1 MSNAVLKGNASGTGT
16 VTLETPNTNSD
27 RTISLPDAAGTMM
40 VSGNMPAFSAYA
52 NASQSIT
59 SSTFT
64 KVAINTEEFDTNSYY
79 DATTNYRFQPLIAG
93 YYQVNGLVRCA
104 GASPSQLL
112 SSVYKNGSSY
122 ARGFELVGS
131 GLTISSLSCSF
142 SEIIFMNGTTDYL
155 ELYGFVTATT
165 PTFNFSNSTATSR
178 FSACLVRAA

>member
-1 MSNAVLKGNASGTGT
+1 MSLVLQSSGGGQITIQEPTTASNFTQTLPAADG
-16 VTLETPNTNSD
+16 VT
-27 RTISLPDAAGTMM
+27 M

-64 KVAINTEEFDTNSYY
+64 KVAINTEVFDTNSYY

-104 GASPSQLL
+104 GASPSQLF

-131 GLTISSLSCSF
+131 GLTISTLSCSF